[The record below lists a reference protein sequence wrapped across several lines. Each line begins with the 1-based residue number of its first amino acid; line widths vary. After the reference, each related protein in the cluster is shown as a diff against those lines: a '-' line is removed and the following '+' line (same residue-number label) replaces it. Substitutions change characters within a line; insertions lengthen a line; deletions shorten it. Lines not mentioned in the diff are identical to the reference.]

1 MKPALPL
8 LALTVAVA
16 LASCG
21 GSGDPPVD
29 GGGTDVCAQ
38 TVPVG
43 TTRPVGVAAASV
55 LPTTAPAPDWTAP
68 HVPGRVLVVGQDG
81 TLGAQGLGLLSTVR
95 TQRVTA
101 GLSLALTPAGETDR
115 AFAGRL
121 AAAGVRV
128 QPDFLYRSLATPNDP
143 GYPGN
148 GGVELGFTN
157 ASQTYL
163 TRIRAEGAWDVLG
176 GCGKTPEGAL
186 TAVLDTGADGG
197 HRDLNG
203 RLLGGRS
210 FVSGESSAT
219 VDLIGH
225 GTASAG
231 LIGAATNNGVGL
243 AGVTWSGR
251 TLLPVKVLG
260 SAGGSTSAI
269 AQGLDYAVA
278 QGARVINLSL
288 GTPGNPGDQ
297 VLDTALNNAAKT
309 AVLVAAAGNTESVGG
324 YQGVYYPASNPNV
337 IAVGAVGA
345 SDRTLACYSERP
357 TASQGRKLD
366 LVAPGG
372 AADGFC
378 PGASPD
384 QDLLV
389 LSPGSAYARSAG
401 TSDAAPLVSGVA
413 ALVRAA
419 NPDLTAPQTRALLI
433 NSANSSGGL
442 PLLDAQAAISAALR

>member
-21 GSGDPPVD
+21 GTGDPPG

-38 TVPVG
+38 TVSAGAALPASV
-43 TTRPVGVAAASV
+43 TAASV
-55 LPTTAPAPDWTAP
+55 LPTTVPAPDWTAP
-68 HVPGRVLVVGQDG
+68 HVPGRVLVLNTDG
-81 TLGAQGLGLLSTVR
+81 TLGAQSLGLLSTVR
-95 TQRVTA
+95 TQRVTE
-101 GLSLALTPAGETDR
+101 GLTLALTPAGETDR

-121 AAAGVRV
+121 AAAGARV
-128 QPDFLYRSLATPNDP
+128 QPDFLYRSLATPDDP

-148 GGVELGFTN
+148 GGVDLGFTN
-157 ASQTYL
+157 VSQTYL
-163 TRIRAEGAWDVLG
+163 TRIRASGAWDVLG
-176 GCGKTPEGAL
+176 ACGKTPGGAL

-197 HRDLNG
+197 HRDLQG

-219 VDLIGH
+219 VDLLGH
-225 GTASAG
+225 GTASVG

-251 TLLPVKVLG
+251 NLLPVKVLG
-260 SAGGSTSAI
+260 ADGGSTSAI
-269 AQGLDYAVA
+269 AQGINYAVA
-278 QGARVINLSL
+278 QGAKVINLSL
-288 GTPGNPGDQ
+288 GTPGNPGDKA
-297 VLDTALNNAAKT
+297 LETALNNAART
-309 AVLVAAAGNTESVGG
+309 AVLVAAAGNTPGVGG

-357 TASQGRKLD
+357 TASQTRPLD

-372 AADGFC
+372 AASGFC
-378 PGASPD
+378 PGATRD

-389 LSPGSAYARSAG
+389 LSPGSAYGLSAG

-419 NPDLTAPQTRALLI
+419 NPDLTAPQTRALLVG
-433 NSANSSGGL
+433 SANASGGL
-442 PLLDAQAAISAALR
+442 PLLDAQAAVSAALR